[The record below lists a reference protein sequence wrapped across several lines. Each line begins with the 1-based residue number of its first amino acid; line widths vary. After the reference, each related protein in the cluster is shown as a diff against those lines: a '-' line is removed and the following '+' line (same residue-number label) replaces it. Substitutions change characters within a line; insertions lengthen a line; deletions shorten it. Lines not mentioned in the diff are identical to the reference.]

1 MKKDDSIY
9 IGHMLDAAR
18 SAFLKVH
25 GVTRAKFDQDENLR
39 LAISHLIQTI
49 GEAATRVSS
58 EFRVAH
64 PDVPWRAI
72 IGMRQKIVHDYMHI
86 DYDVVWGV
94 ATKELEQLVQL
105 LEPLASGPN

>member
-9 IGHMLDAAR
+9 IGHMLDASR
-18 SAFLKVH
+18 SALSKVH
-25 GVTRAKFDQDENLR
+25 DVTRATFDQDENLR

-64 PDVPWRAI
+64 PEVPWRAI

-94 ATKELEQLVQL
+94 ATKELEQLILL
-105 LEPLASGPN
+105 LEPLASASD